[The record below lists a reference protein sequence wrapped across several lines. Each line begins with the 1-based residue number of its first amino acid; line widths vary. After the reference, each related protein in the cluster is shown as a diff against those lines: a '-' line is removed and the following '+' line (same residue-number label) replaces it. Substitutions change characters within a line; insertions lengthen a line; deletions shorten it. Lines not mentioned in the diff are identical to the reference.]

1 MSDAAPSNSSFGL
14 TFLAAIGGFVIFV
27 VILLV
32 AYLPQKP
39 APLADGAKTPEQRKA
54 ALAELRAHEIKVGT
68 GYAWV
73 DQSKGVVQLPLD
85 RAVELTLRDLEA
97 KQP

>member
-1 MSDAAPSNSSFGL
+1 MSDAVPSKPSFGL
-14 TFLAAIGGFVIFV
+14 TFVAAIGGFLIFA

-32 AYLPQKP
+32 VYLPKQP
-39 APLADGAKTPEQRKA
+39 APLGDGIKTPEQRKT
-54 ALAELRAHEIKVGT
+54 ALAELRANEAKVST

-85 RAVELTLRDLEA
+85 RAIELTLRDIEA
-97 KQP
+97 KQ